1 MSVVSLVKGLKK
13 APRWSIINLGF
24 IKTMRHLSCLNT
36 RILRGNWRSC
46 NRLKRPQKIMGGQTV
61 WMTLSFKLLLY
72 YCMISLLMP
81 AIFILATRAQV
92 DKFRKF
98 NESTQTKS
106 SQELFE
112 EAFEEQG
119 YYLQRL
125 FLQYGD
131 NGTLTYEGLQ
141 KLLGSLGLGEVSVLE
156 IRHGEAKHPSQSI
169 SHSHSH
175 EDHHPSQG
183 TTNSPPLRESL
194 DAKSALSGSPAELGR
209 SDYFLHPAL
218 RNKQEES
225 VSLLSDHPTEKHL
238 HGNCL
243 NVTQLLWN
251 FGLGQAS
258 HITPAHFTFLCPA
271 LLYQIESGVCLRHT
285 EDHSQASKTSEG
297 FLIALGW
304 ASLALLVISLPS
316 LVALGMAPLLQPSV
330 LQVFLCPMAGMAVGT
345 LCGDA
350 LLHLMPHA
358 IFSQHTDHQNAVFK
372 GLSVLGGLYL
382 LFIFE
387 SLLGLKQHFK
397 NLKRRKHDAECG
409 RELDALQ
416 GTSSANQ
423 NESSG
428 HGHSHG
434 QAEPGQT
441 GIRSMAWMVVMGDG
455 IHNLTDG
462 LAIGVAFSQSLT
474 GGFSTAIA
482 VFCHEL
488 PHELGDLAVLL
499 SAGWPVR
506 RLLVFSGLSALLGF
520 VGVLAGSALGNHW
533 ASHSPWI
540 LTLTAGVF
548 LYVALADMMP
558 EMLHGA
564 CGSVSPLKRFLLQA
578 LGLLTGGAIMLCIAL
593 FEDHIAVSLGE
604 NSLGEN

>member
-1 MSVVSLVKGLKK
+1 MHH
-13 APRWSIINLGF
+13 A
-24 IKTMRHLSCLNT
+24 SCLNT
-36 RILRGNWRSC
+36 KILRGYWRSC
-46 NRLKRPQKIMGGQTV
+46 KRFKPLQKIMGGQTV
-61 WMTLSFKLLLY
+61 WTTLSFKLVLY
-72 YCMISLLMP
+72 HCVISVMIPTIL
-81 AIFILATRAQV
+81 ILATHVQV
-92 DKFRKF
+92 NKS
-98 NESTQTKS
+98 NESTQVISTR
-106 SQELFE
+106 ERLE
-112 EAFEEQG
+112 EALEEQG

-156 IRHGEAKHPSQSI
+156 IRHGGMKPQ

-175 EDHHPSQG
+175 EDHHHPHE
-183 TTNSPPLRESL
+183 TTNSPPLKEKPYT
-194 DAKSALSGSPAELGR
+194 KSVLSGSPAEWGH
-209 SDYFLHPAL
+209 SDYFPHPGHRL
-218 RNKQEES
+218 EES

-251 FGLGQAS
+251 FGLGQAA

-271 LLYQIESGVCLRHT
+271 LLYQIDSGVCLRHT
-285 EDHSQASKTSEG
+285 EDESEGNQTSEG
-297 FLIALGW
+297 FLRALGW
-304 ASLALLVISLPS
+304 ASLALFVISLPS
-316 LVALGMAPLLQPSV
+316 LVALGLTPLLQPSI
-330 LQVFLCPMAGMAVGT
+330 LQIFLCPMAGMAVGT

-350 LLHLMPHA
+350 LLHLLPHA
-358 IFSQHTDHQNAVFK
+358 IFSQHTEHQDAVFK
-372 GLSVLGGLYL
+372 GLGVLGGLYL
-382 LFIFE
+382 LFAFE

-397 NLKRRKHDAECG
+397 NLKKRKRDAESG

-434 QAEPGQT
+434 QPGPEKM

-474 GGFSTAIA
+474 GGLSTTIA

-499 SAGWPVR
+499 AAGWPVR
-506 RLLVFSGLSALLGF
+506 RLAVFSIISVLLGF
-520 VGVLAGSALGNHW
+520 VGVFTGTALGNQW
-533 ASHSPWI
+533 ATHSPWI
-540 LTLTAGVF
+540 LTITAGVF
-548 LYVALADMMP
+548 LYVALADMMA
-558 EMLHGA
+558 EMLHGDA
-564 CGSVSPLKRFLLQA
+564 GSLNPLKRFLLQS
-578 LGLLTGGAIMLCIAL
+578 LGLLIGGAIMLCIAL

-604 NSLGEN
+604 V

>member
-1 MSVVSLVKGLKK
+1 
-13 APRWSIINLGF
+13 
-24 IKTMRHLSCLNT
+24 
-36 RILRGNWRSC
+36 
-46 NRLKRPQKIMGGQTV
+46 MGGQTV
-61 WMTLSFKLLLY
+61 WMTLSSKLVLY
-72 YCMISLLMP
+72 HCMISVMIPTVL
-81 AIFILATRAQV
+81 ILATHV
-92 DKFRKF
+92 EVN
-98 NESTQTKS
+98 NESTQVIST
-106 SQELFE
+106 QERLE

-156 IRHGEAKHPSQSI
+156 IRHDGVKHSSQPQ

-175 EDHHPSQG
+175 EEHHHPQR
-183 TTNSPPLRESL
+183 TTNSPPLKERPHI
-194 DAKSALSGSPAELGR
+194 KSVLSESPAEWGH
-209 SDYFLHPAL
+209 SDYFPHPGL
-218 RNKQEES
+218 RNKLEES
-225 VSLLSDHPTEKHL
+225 VSPLSDHPTEKHL

-271 LLYQIESGVCLRHT
+271 LLYQIDSGVCLRHT
-285 EDHSQASKTSEG
+285 EEQSQGSQSNEG
-297 FLIALGW
+297 FLRALGW
-304 ASLALLVISLPS
+304 ASLALFVISLPS
-316 LVALGMAPLLQPSV
+316 LVALGLAPLLQPSI
-330 LQVFLCPMAGMAVGT
+330 LQIFLCPMAGMAVGT

-350 LLHLMPHA
+350 LLHLLPHA
-358 IFSQHTDHQNAVFK
+358 IFSQHIEHQDAVFK

-382 LFIFE
+382 LFAFE
-387 SLLGLKQHFK
+387 SLLGLKQHYK
-397 NLKRRKHDAECG
+397 NLKKRKHDAEYG
-409 RELDALQ
+409 GELDTLQ
-416 GTSSANQ
+416 GTSSDNQ

-434 QAEPGQT
+434 QPGPGKM

-474 GGFSTAIA
+474 GGLSTTIA

-499 SAGWPVR
+499 AAGWPVR
-506 RLLVFSGLSALLGF
+506 RLAVFSTISALLGF
-520 VGVLAGSALGNHW
+520 VGVLTGTALGNQW
-533 ASHSPWI
+533 ATHSPWI
-540 LTLTAGVF
+540 LTITAGVF

-558 EMLHGA
+558 EMLHGDA
-564 CGSVSPLKRFLLQA
+564 GSLSPLKRFLLQS
-578 LGLLTGGAIMLCIAL
+578 LGLLIGGAIMLCIAL

-604 NSLGEN
+604 V

>member
-1 MSVVSLVKGLKK
+1 MD
-13 APRWSIINLGF
+13 
-24 IKTMRHLSCLNT
+24 
-36 RILRGNWRSC
+36 
-46 NRLKRPQKIMGGQTV
+46 GQIV
-61 WMTLSFKLLLY
+61 WTTLSLKLLLY
-72 YCMISLLMP
+72 HCMISVMIPPFL
-81 AIFILATRAQV
+81 ILATHAQV
-92 DKFRKF
+92 DEVKKL
-98 NESTQTKS
+98 NESTQVKS
-106 SQELFE
+106 TQEQLE

-131 NGTLTYEGLQ
+131 NETLTYEGLQ

-156 IRHGEAKHPSQSI
+156 IQHGGVKHSSQTL

-175 EDHHPSQG
+175 DDHHHHPK
-183 TTNSPPLRESL
+183 TTNSPPLKESPRPHNK
-194 DAKSALSGSPAELGR
+194 AVLSGSPAEWGH
-209 SDYFLHPAL
+209 SDYFPNPGL
-218 RNKQEES
+218 RHKVEES
-225 VSLLSDHPTEKHL
+225 VSPLSIHPTEKHL

-271 LLYQIESGVCLRHT
+271 LLYQIDTRVCLRHT
-285 EDHSQASKTSEG
+285 EDQSQGSKTSGG
-297 FLIALGW
+297 FLRALGW
-304 ASLALLVISLPS
+304 ASLALFVISLPS
-316 LVALGMAPLLQPSV
+316 LVALGLAPLLQPSI
-330 LQVFLCPMAGMAVGT
+330 LQIFLCPMAGMAVGT

-350 LLHLMPHA
+350 LLHLLPHA
-358 IFSQHTDHQNAVFK
+358 IFSQHTAHQDAVFK

-382 LFIFE
+382 LFVFE
-387 SLLGLKQHFK
+387 SLLGIKQHFK
-397 NLKRRKHDAECG
+397 ILKKRRHNVESG

-416 GTSSANQ
+416 GSSLANQ

-434 QAEPGQT
+434 QPGPGKT

-474 GGFSTAIA
+474 GGLSTTIA

-499 SAGWPVR
+499 AAGWPVR
-506 RLLVFSGLSALLGF
+506 RLAVFSAISALLGF
-520 VGVLAGSALGNHW
+520 LGVFTGTALGNQW
-533 ASHSPWI
+533 ATHSPWI
-540 LTLTAGVF
+540 LTVTAGVF

-558 EMLHGA
+558 EMLHGDA
-564 CGSVSPLKRFLLQA
+564 GSLSPLKRFLLQS
-578 LGLLTGGAIMLCIAL
+578 LGLLIGGAIMLCIAL
-593 FEDHIAVSLGE
+593 FEDHIAISLGE
-604 NSLGEN
+604 D

>member
-1 MSVVSLVKGLKK
+1 
-13 APRWSIINLGF
+13 
-24 IKTMRHLSCLNT
+24 
-36 RILRGNWRSC
+36 
-46 NRLKRPQKIMGGQTV
+46 MGGQKV
-61 WMTLSFKLLLY
+61 WTTLSFNLLLCH
-72 YCMISLLMP
+72 CMISVMIP
-81 AIFILATRAQV
+81 AIFVMATHVQV
-92 DKFRKF
+92 DKLRKS
-98 NESTQTKS
+98 NENPQVKS
-106 SQELFE
+106 AQEHLE

-125 FLQYGD
+125 FLQYGE
-131 NGTLTYEGLQ
+131 NGTLNYEGLQ

-156 IRHGEAKHPSQSI
+156 IRHGGAKHSSQPQ

-175 EDHHPSQG
+175 EDHHHPQR
-183 TTNSPPLRESL
+183 TTNSPPLKERPHI
-194 DAKSALSGSPAELGR
+194 KSILSGSSAEWGN
-209 SDYFLHPAL
+209 SDYFPHPGL
-218 RNKQEES
+218 RNELEES
-225 VSLLSDHPTEKHL
+225 VSPLTDHPTEKHL

-258 HITPAHFTFLCPA
+258 HITPSHFTFLCPA
-271 LLYQIESGVCLRHT
+271 LLYQIDSRVCLRHT
-285 EDHSQASKTSEG
+285 EEQSQGSKTSEG
-297 FLIALGW
+297 FLRALGW
-304 ASLALLVISLPS
+304 ASLALFVISLPS
-316 LVALGMAPLLQPSV
+316 LVALGLAPLLQPSI
-330 LQVFLCPMAGMAVGT
+330 LQIFLCPMAGMAVGT

-350 LLHLMPHA
+350 LLHLLPHA
-358 IFSQHTDHQNAVFK
+358 IFNQHIEHQDAVFK

-382 LFIFE
+382 LFAFE

-397 NLKRRKHDAECG
+397 NLKKRKHDEESG

-416 GTSSANQ
+416 GTSSAIQ

-434 QAEPGQT
+434 QSGPGKM
-441 GIRSMAWMVVMGDG
+441 GLRSMAWMVVMGDG

-474 GGFSTAIA
+474 GGLSTTIA

-499 SAGWPVR
+499 AAGWPVR
-506 RLLVFSGLSALLGF
+506 RLAVFSVISALLGF
-520 VGVLAGSALGNHW
+520 IGVLTGTALGNQW
-533 ASHSPWI
+533 ATHSPWI
-540 LTLTAGVF
+540 LTITAGVF

-558 EMLHGA
+558 EMLHGDA
-564 CGSVSPLKRFLLQA
+564 GSLSPLRRFLLQS
-578 LGLLTGGAIMLCIAL
+578 LGLLIGGAIMLCIAL

-604 NSLGEN
+604 I

>member
-1 MSVVSLVKGLKK
+1 
-13 APRWSIINLGF
+13 
-24 IKTMRHLSCLNT
+24 MRHASCFNT
-36 RILRGNWRSC
+36 RTLRGYWRSC
-46 NRLKRPQKIMGGQTV
+46 NGIKRLQNIMGGQTV
-61 WMTLSFKLLLY
+61 WTTLSFNLLLY
-72 YCMISLLMP
+72 HCMISVTIP
-81 AIFILATRAQV
+81 AILVLATHVQV
-92 DKFRKF
+92 DKLRKS
-98 NESTQTKS
+98 NESTQVKS
-106 SQELFE
+106 TQEHLE

-156 IRHGEAKHPSQSI
+156 IRHGEVKHSSQPQ

-175 EDHHPSQG
+175 EDHDHPQR
-183 TTNSPPLRESL
+183 TTNSPPLEERSHI
-194 DAKSALSGSPAELGR
+194 KSVLSGSLAEWGH
-209 SDYFLHPAL
+209 SDYFPHPGL
-218 RNKQEES
+218 RHKLEES
-225 VSLLSDHPTEKHL
+225 ASAMLDHPTEKHL

-271 LLYQIESGVCLRHT
+271 LLYQIDSGVCLQHT
-285 EDHSQASKTSEG
+285 EEHSQGSKTSEG
-297 FLIALGW
+297 FLRALGW
-304 ASLALLVISLPS
+304 ASLALFVISVPS
-316 LVALGMAPLLQPSV
+316 LVALGLAPLLQPSI
-330 LQVFLCPMAGMAVGT
+330 LQIFLCPMAGMAVGT

-350 LLHLMPHA
+350 LLHLLPHA
-358 IFSQHTDHQNAVFK
+358 IFSQHTEHQDAVFK

-382 LFIFE
+382 LFAFE

-397 NLKRRKHDAECG
+397 NLKKRKHDAESG
-409 RELDALQ
+409 RELDSLQ

-423 NESSG
+423 NQSSG

-434 QAEPGQT
+434 QTGSEKM

-474 GGFSTAIA
+474 GGLSTTIA

-499 SAGWPVR
+499 AAGWPVR
-506 RLLVFSGLSALLGF
+506 RLAVFSVISALLGF
-520 VGVLAGSALGNHW
+520 VGVFTGTALGNQW
-533 ASHSPWI
+533 ATHSPWI
-540 LTLTAGVF
+540 LTITAGVF

-558 EMLHGA
+558 EMLHGDA
-564 CGSVSPLKRFLLQA
+564 GSLSPLKRFLLQS
-578 LGLLTGGAIMLCIAL
+578 LGLLIGGAIMLCIAL

-604 NSLGEN
+604 V

>member
-1 MSVVSLVKGLKK
+1 
-13 APRWSIINLGF
+13 
-24 IKTMRHLSCLNT
+24 
-36 RILRGNWRSC
+36 
-46 NRLKRPQKIMGGQTV
+46 MGGQTV
-61 WMTLSFKLLLY
+61 WTTLSFNLLLY
-72 YCMISLLMP
+72 HCMISVTIP
-81 AIFILATRAQV
+81 AILVLATHVQV
-92 DKFRKF
+92 DKLRKS
-98 NESTQTKS
+98 NESTQVKS
-106 SQELFE
+106 TQEHLE

-156 IRHGEAKHPSQSI
+156 IRHGEVKHSSQPQ

-175 EDHHPSQG
+175 EDHDHPQR
-183 TTNSPPLRESL
+183 TTNSPPLEERSHI
-194 DAKSALSGSPAELGR
+194 KSVLSGSLAEWGH
-209 SDYFLHPAL
+209 SDYFPHPGL
-218 RNKQEES
+218 RHKLEES
-225 VSLLSDHPTEKHL
+225 ASAMSDHPTEKHL

-271 LLYQIESGVCLRHT
+271 LLYQIDSGVCLQHT
-285 EDHSQASKTSEG
+285 EEHSQGSKTSEG
-297 FLIALGW
+297 FLRALGW
-304 ASLALLVISLPS
+304 ASLALFVISVPS
-316 LVALGMAPLLQPSV
+316 LVALGLAPLLQPSI
-330 LQVFLCPMAGMAVGT
+330 LQIFLCPMAGMAVGT

-350 LLHLMPHA
+350 LLHLLPHA
-358 IFSQHTDHQNAVFK
+358 IFSQHTEHQDAVFK

-382 LFIFE
+382 LFAFE

-397 NLKRRKHDAECG
+397 NLKKRKHDAESG
-409 RELDALQ
+409 RELDSLQ

-423 NESSG
+423 NQSSG

-434 QAEPGQT
+434 QTGSEKM

-474 GGFSTAIA
+474 GGLSTTIA

-499 SAGWPVR
+499 AAGWPVR
-506 RLLVFSGLSALLGF
+506 RLAVFSVISALLGF
-520 VGVLAGSALGNHW
+520 VGVFTGTALGNQW
-533 ASHSPWI
+533 ATHSPWI
-540 LTLTAGVF
+540 LTITAGVF

-558 EMLHGA
+558 EMLHGDA
-564 CGSVSPLKRFLLQA
+564 GSLSPLKRFLLQS
-578 LGLLTGGAIMLCIAL
+578 LGLLIGGAIMLCIAL

-604 NSLGEN
+604 V

>member
-1 MSVVSLVKGLKK
+1 MHIDTLQTVNRQANCTSAKIHTVMNQTGHDRTAANICSAIKPPAVVKSFCP
-13 APRWSIINLGF
+13 A
-24 IKTMRHLSCLNT
+24 CNT
-36 RILRGNWRSC
+36 RL
-46 NRLKRPQKIMGGQTV
+46 LMT
-61 WMTLSFKLLLY
+61 TLSFKLLLY
-72 YCMISLLMP
+72 HCMISVMIP
-81 AIFILATRAQV
+81 AILVLATHVQV
-92 DKFRKF
+92 NKK
-98 NESTQTKS
+98 ESTQVKS
-106 SQELFE
+106 TQEHLE

-156 IRHGEAKHPSQSI
+156 IQHGGVKHSSQPQ

-175 EDHHPSQG
+175 EDHHHPQR
-183 TTNSPPLRESL
+183 TTNSPPLKESPRPHIN
-194 DAKSALSGSPAELGR
+194 SVIRGSPPEWGQ
-209 SDYFLHPAL
+209 SDYFPHPGL
-218 RNKQEES
+218 RHKLEEN
-225 VSLLSDHPTEKHL
+225 VSPLSDHPTEKHL

-271 LLYQIESGVCLRHT
+271 LLFQIDSGVCLRHT
-285 EDHSQASKTSEG
+285 EVQSQGSKTSES
-297 FLIALGW
+297 FLRALGW
-304 ASLALLVISLPS
+304 ASLAHFAISLPS
-316 LVALGMAPLLQPSV
+316 LVALGLAPLLQPSI
-330 LQVFLCPMAGMAVGT
+330 LHIFLCPMVGMAVGT

-350 LLHLMPHA
+350 LLHLLPHA
-358 IFSQHTDHQNAVFK
+358 IFSQHIEHQDAVFK

-382 LFIFE
+382 LFAFE

-397 NLKRRKHDAECG
+397 KRKHDAESG
-409 RELDALQ
+409 RELDTLQ
-416 GTSSANQ
+416 GTSTANQ

-434 QAEPGQT
+434 QPGPGKM

-474 GGFSTAIA
+474 GGLSTTIA

-499 SAGWPVR
+499 AAGWPVR
-506 RLLVFSGLSALLGF
+506 RLAVFSAISALLGF
-520 VGVLAGSALGNHW
+520 VGVLTGTALGNQW
-533 ASHSPWI
+533 ATHSPWI
-540 LTLTAGVF
+540 LTITAGVF

-558 EMLHGA
+558 EMLHGDA
-564 CGSVSPLKRFLLQA
+564 GSLSPLKRFLLQS
-578 LGLLTGGAIMLCIAL
+578 LGLLIGGAIMLCIAL
-593 FEDHIAVSLGE
+593 F
-604 NSLGEN
+604 

>member
-1 MSVVSLVKGLKK
+1 
-13 APRWSIINLGF
+13 
-24 IKTMRHLSCLNT
+24 MRHASCLNT
-36 RILRGNWRSC
+36 RTLRGYWRSC
-46 NRLKRPQKIMGGQTV
+46 NGINRLQKTMGGQTV
-61 WMTLSFKLLLY
+61 WMTLSFNFLLY
-72 YCMISLLMP
+72 HCMISVMIP
-81 AIFILATRAQV
+81 AIIVLATHVQV
-92 DKFRKF
+92 DKLRKS
-98 NESTQTKS
+98 NESTQVKS
-106 SQELFE
+106 TQEHLE

-156 IRHGEAKHPSQSI
+156 IRYGGVKHSSQPQ

-175 EDHHPSQG
+175 EDHHDPQR
-183 TTNSPPLRESL
+183 TTNSPPLKERPHI
-194 DAKSALSGSPAELGR
+194 KSVLSGSNAESGH
-209 SDYFLHPAL
+209 SDYFPHPGL
-218 RNKQEES
+218 RHELEES
-225 VSLLSDHPTEKHL
+225 VSPLSDHPTEKHL

-271 LLYQIESGVCLRHT
+271 LLYQIDSGVCLRHT
-285 EDHSQASKTSEG
+285 EEQSQGSKTSEG
-297 FLIALGW
+297 FLRALGW
-304 ASLALLVISLPS
+304 ASLALFVISLPS
-316 LVALGMAPLLQPSV
+316 LVALGLAPLLQPSI
-330 LQVFLCPMAGMAVGT
+330 LQIFLCPMAGMAVGT

-350 LLHLMPHA
+350 LLHLLPHA
-358 IFSQHTDHQNAVFK
+358 IFSQHIEHQDAVFK

-382 LFIFE
+382 LFAFE

-397 NLKRRKHDAECG
+397 NLKKRKHDAESG

-434 QAEPGQT
+434 QLGPGKI

-474 GGFSTAIA
+474 GGLSTTIA

-488 PHELGDLAVLL
+488 PHELGDLALL
-499 SAGWPVR
+499 LAAGWPIR
-506 RLLVFSGLSALLGF
+506 RLAVFSVISALLGF
-520 VGVLAGSALGNHW
+520 VGVLTGTALGNQW
-533 ASHSPWI
+533 ATHSPWI
-540 LTLTAGVF
+540 LTITAGVF

-558 EMLHGA
+558 EMLHGDA
-564 CGSVSPLKRFLLQA
+564 GSLSPLKRFVLQS
-578 LGLLTGGAIMLCIAL
+578 LGLLIGGVIMLCIAL

-604 NSLGEN
+604 V

>member
-1 MSVVSLVKGLKK
+1 
-13 APRWSIINLGF
+13 
-24 IKTMRHLSCLNT
+24 MRHASCFNT
-36 RILRGNWRSC
+36 RTLRGYWRSC
-46 NRLKRPQKIMGGQTV
+46 NGIKRLQNIMGGQTV
-61 WMTLSFKLLLY
+61 WTTLSFNLLLY
-72 YCMISLLMP
+72 HCMISVTIP
-81 AIFILATRAQV
+81 AILVLATHVQV
-92 DKFRKF
+92 DKLRKS
-98 NESTQTKS
+98 NESTQVKS
-106 SQELFE
+106 TQEHLE

-156 IRHGEAKHPSQSI
+156 IRHGEVKHSSQPQ

-175 EDHHPSQG
+175 EDHDHPQR
-183 TTNSPPLRESL
+183 TTNSPPLEERSHI
-194 DAKSALSGSPAELGR
+194 KSVLSGSLAEWGH
-209 SDYFLHPAL
+209 SDYFPHPGL
-218 RNKQEES
+218 RHKLEES
-225 VSLLSDHPTEKHL
+225 ASALSDHPTEKHL

-271 LLYQIESGVCLRHT
+271 LLYQIDSGVCLQHT
-285 EDHSQASKTSEG
+285 EEHSQGSKTSEG
-297 FLIALGW
+297 FLRALGW
-304 ASLALLVISLPS
+304 ASLALFVISVPS
-316 LVALGMAPLLQPSV
+316 LVALGLAPLLQPSI
-330 LQVFLCPMAGMAVGT
+330 LQIFLCPMAGMAVGT

-350 LLHLMPHA
+350 LLHLLPHA
-358 IFSQHTDHQNAVFK
+358 IFSQHTEHQDAVFK

-382 LFIFE
+382 LFAFE

-397 NLKRRKHDAECG
+397 NLKKRKHDAESG
-409 RELDALQ
+409 RELDSLQ

-423 NESSG
+423 NQSSG

-434 QAEPGQT
+434 QTGSEKM

-474 GGFSTAIA
+474 GGLSTTIA

-499 SAGWPVR
+499 AAGWPVR
-506 RLLVFSGLSALLGF
+506 RLAVFSVISALLGF
-520 VGVLAGSALGNHW
+520 VGVFTGTALGNQW
-533 ASHSPWI
+533 ATHSPWI
-540 LTLTAGVF
+540 LTITAGVF

-558 EMLHGA
+558 EMLHGDA
-564 CGSVSPLKRFLLQA
+564 GSLSPLKRFLLQS
-578 LGLLTGGAIMLCIAL
+578 LGLLIGGAIMLCIAL

-604 NSLGEN
+604 V

>member
-1 MSVVSLVKGLKK
+1 
-13 APRWSIINLGF
+13 
-24 IKTMRHLSCLNT
+24 T
-36 RILRGNWRSC
+36 
-46 NRLKRPQKIMGGQTV
+46 
-61 WMTLSFKLLLY
+61 TLSFNLLLY
-72 YCMISLLMP
+72 HCMISVTIP
-81 AIFILATRAQV
+81 AILVLATHVQV
-92 DKFRKF
+92 DKLRKS
-98 NESTQTKS
+98 NESTQVKS
-106 SQELFE
+106 TQEHLE

-156 IRHGEAKHPSQSI
+156 IRHVYKLIMEYFKEPCNNVESD
-169 SHSHSH
+169 SH
-175 EDHHPSQG
+175 
-183 TTNSPPLRESL
+183 LI
-194 DAKSALSGSPAELGR
+194 
-209 SDYFLHPAL
+209 
-218 RNKQEES
+218 
-225 VSLLSDHPTEKHL
+225 LLSPL
-238 HGNCL
+238 LQCL

-271 LLYQIESGVCLRHT
+271 LLYQIDSGVCLQHT
-285 EDHSQASKTSEG
+285 EEHSQGSKTSEG
-297 FLIALGW
+297 FLRALGW
-304 ASLALLVISLPS
+304 ASLALFVISVPS
-316 LVALGMAPLLQPSV
+316 LVALGLAPLLQPSI
-330 LQVFLCPMAGMAVGT
+330 LQIFLCPMAGMAVGT

-350 LLHLMPHA
+350 LLHLLPHA
-358 IFSQHTDHQNAVFK
+358 IFSQHTEHQDAVFK

-382 LFIFE
+382 LFAFE

-397 NLKRRKHDAECG
+397 NLKKRKHDAESG
-409 RELDALQ
+409 RELDSLQ

-423 NESSG
+423 NQSSG

-434 QAEPGQT
+434 QTGSEKM

-474 GGFSTAIA
+474 GGLSTTIA

-499 SAGWPVR
+499 AAGWPVR
-506 RLLVFSGLSALLGF
+506 RLAVFSVISALLGF
-520 VGVLAGSALGNHW
+520 VGVFTGTALGNQW
-533 ASHSPWI
+533 ATHSPWI
-540 LTLTAGVF
+540 LTITAGVF

-558 EMLHGA
+558 EMLHGDA
-564 CGSVSPLKRFLLQA
+564 GSLSPLKRFLLQS
-578 LGLLTGGAIMLCIAL
+578 LGLLIGGAIMLCIAL

-604 NSLGEN
+604 V

>member
-1 MSVVSLVKGLKK
+1 
-13 APRWSIINLGF
+13 
-24 IKTMRHLSCLNT
+24 SCHS
-36 RILRGNWRSC
+36 SC
-46 NRLKRPQKIMGGQTV
+46 QEPPTDVQTN
-61 WMTLSFKLLLY
+61 LSFNLLLY
-72 YCMISLLMP
+72 HCMISVMKP
-81 AIFILATRAQV
+81 AILVLATHVQV
-92 DKFRKF
+92 NKLRKS
-98 NESTQTKS
+98 NESTQVKS
-106 SQELFE
+106 TQEHLE

-156 IRHGEAKHPSQSI
+156 IRHGGVKHSSQPQ

-175 EDHHPSQG
+175 EDHHHPQR
-183 TTNSPPLRESL
+183 TTNSPPLKERPHI
-194 DAKSALSGSPAELGR
+194 KSVLSGSPAEWGH
-209 SDYFLHPAL
+209 SDYFPHPGL
-218 RNKQEES
+218 RHKLEES
-225 VSLLSDHPTEKHL
+225 VPPLSDHPTEKHL

-271 LLYQIESGVCLRHT
+271 LLYQIVSGVCLRHT
-285 EDHSQASKTSEG
+285 EEQSQGSKTSEG
-297 FLIALGW
+297 FLRALGW
-304 ASLALLVISLPS
+304 ASLALFVISLPS
-316 LVALGMAPLLQPSV
+316 LVALGLAPLLQPSI
-330 LQVFLCPMAGMAVGT
+330 LQIFLCPMAGMAVGT

-350 LLHLMPHA
+350 LLHLLPHA
-358 IFSQHTDHQNAVFK
+358 IFSQHIEHQDAVFK

-382 LFIFE
+382 LFAFE

-397 NLKRRKHDAECG
+397 AS
-409 RELDALQ
+409 
-416 GTSSANQ
+416 TSSANQ

-434 QAEPGQT
+434 QTGPGKMA
-441 GIRSMAWMVVMGDG
+441 IRSMAWMVVMGDG

-462 LAIGVAFSQSLT
+462 LVLHFLSLT
-474 GGFSTAIA
+474 GGLSTTIA

-499 SAGWPVR
+499 ATGWPVR
-506 RLLVFSGLSALLGF
+506 RLAVFSVISALLGF
-520 VGVLAGSALGNHW
+520 VGVLTGTALGNQW
-533 ASHSPWI
+533 ATHSPWI
-540 LTLTAGVF
+540 LTITAGVF

-558 EMLHGA
+558 EMLHGDA
-564 CGSVSPLKRFLLQA
+564 GSLSPLKRFLLQS
-578 LGLLTGGAIMLCIAL
+578 LGLLIGGAIMLCVAL

-604 NSLGEN
+604 I

>member
-1 MSVVSLVKGLKK
+1 MLDSDRQVNYANIRTIIKPPGDVKKKKK
-13 APRWSIINLGF
+13 ASATRLL
-24 IKTMRHLSCLNT
+24 MCLIET
-36 RILRGNWRSC
+36 
-46 NRLKRPQKIMGGQTV
+46 
-61 WMTLSFKLLLY
+61 TLSFNLLLY
-72 YCMISLLMP
+72 HCMISVTIP
-81 AIFILATRAQV
+81 AILVLATHVQV
-92 DKFRKF
+92 DKLRKS
-98 NESTQTKS
+98 NESTQVKS
-106 SQELFE
+106 TQEHLE

-156 IRHGEAKHPSQSI
+156 IRHGEVKHSSQPQ

-175 EDHHPSQG
+175 EDHDHPQR
-183 TTNSPPLRESL
+183 TTNSPPLEERSHI
-194 DAKSALSGSPAELGR
+194 KSVLSGSLAEWGH
-209 SDYFLHPAL
+209 SDYFPHPGL
-218 RNKQEES
+218 RHKLEES
-225 VSLLSDHPTEKHL
+225 ASAMSDHPTEKHL

-271 LLYQIESGVCLRHT
+271 LLYQIDSGVCLQHT
-285 EDHSQASKTSEG
+285 EEHSQGSKTSEG
-297 FLIALGW
+297 FLRALGW
-304 ASLALLVISLPS
+304 ASLALFVISVPS
-316 LVALGMAPLLQPSV
+316 LVALGLAPLLQPSI
-330 LQVFLCPMAGMAVGT
+330 LQIFLCPMAGMAVGT

-350 LLHLMPHA
+350 LLHLLPHA
-358 IFSQHTDHQNAVFK
+358 IFSQHTEHQDAVFK

-382 LFIFE
+382 LFAFE

-397 NLKRRKHDAECG
+397 KRKHDAESG
-409 RELDALQ
+409 RELDSLQ

-423 NESSG
+423 NQSSG

-434 QAEPGQT
+434 QTGSEKM

-474 GGFSTAIA
+474 GGLSTTIA

-499 SAGWPVR
+499 AAGWPVR
-506 RLLVFSGLSALLGF
+506 RLAVFSVISALLGF
-520 VGVLAGSALGNHW
+520 VGVFTGTALGNQW
-533 ASHSPWI
+533 ATHSPWI
-540 LTLTAGVF
+540 LTITAGVF

-558 EMLHGA
+558 EMLHGDA
-564 CGSVSPLKRFLLQA
+564 GSLSPLKRFLLQS
-578 LGLLTGGAIMLCIAL
+578 LGLLIGVGGT
-593 FEDHIAVSLGE
+593 HIYASLG
-604 NSLGEN
+604 NFFST